1 MLLCTKNHF
10 IRSLTKTLAGEE
22 GPGSVEERANLARE
36 RGQRIQDYASDET
49 GRQPGVLV
57 LACTESRSVTRN
69 GAALDAGSYTIMVE
83 GIRPKPGQRI
93 VYVDGGFDL
102 FSSGHI
108 EFLRQVV
115 KAEEALGRQTGW
127 YAPSAVQKRC
137 ASGNDNDYGPAYV
150 VAGVHDDEVINYWKG
165 VNYPIMNVLER
176 GLCVLQCRYV
186 NSVIFS
192 APFIPSK
199 AFLKGL
205 PFGAPNAVYHGPT
218 AFMPLTYDPYVAARD
233 MGIYQ
238 EIGNHSFQD
247 VNAGEI
253 VQRILQSRQMYE
265 ERQKKKG
272 EKAAGEEAVRLRER
286 MEEEAAALANERALH
301 G

>member
-1 MLLCTKNHF
+1 NHF
-10 IRSLTKTLAGEE
+10 IRSLTRTLSGEE
-22 GPGSVEERANLARE
+22 GPGSVEERGNLAQE
-36 RGQRIQDYASDET
+36 RNHRIKDYASDET
-49 GRQPGVLV
+49 GRRPGVLV
-57 LACTESRSVTRN
+57 LAWTEHRSVTKT

-83 GIRPKPGQRI
+83 GVRPKPGQRI

-115 KAEEALGRQTGW
+115 KAEEALGRQAGW
-127 YAPSAVQKRC
+127 YAPSATQERC
-137 ASGNDNDYGPAYV
+137 AAEDDSDYGPAYV

-165 VNYPIMNVLER
+165 VNYPIMNIFER

-205 PFGAPNAVYHGPT
+205 AFGTPDAVYHGPT
-218 AFMPLTYDPYVAARD
+218 AFMPFKHDPYVAARE
-233 MGIYQ
+233 MGIYRD
-238 EIGNHSFQD
+238 IGNHSFQN

-253 VQRILQSRQMYE
+253 VQRILQSRQLYE

-272 EKAAGEEAVRLRER
+272 KKAVSEHAVRLRER
-286 MEEEAAALANERALH
+286 MEEEAAALEKE
-301 G
+301 

>member
-10 IRSLTKTLAGEE
+10 IRSLTSTLSGKE
-22 GPGSVEERANLARE
+22 GPGSAEERVNLAQE
-36 RGQRIQDYASDET
+36 RNQRIKDYASDET
-49 GRQPGVLV
+49 GRRPGVCV
-57 LACTESRSVTRN
+57 LAWTEPRPVTKN
-69 GAALDAGSYTIMVE
+69 GAALGAGSYTIMVE
-83 GIRPKPGQRI
+83 GVRPKPGQRI

-115 KAEEALGRQTGW
+115 KAEEALGRQAG
-127 YAPSAVQKRC
+127 C
-137 ASGNDNDYGPAYV
+137 DYGPAYV

-165 VNYPIMNVLER
+165 VNYPIMNILER

-205 PFGAPNAVYHGPT
+205 AFGTPDAIYHGPT
-218 AFMPLTYDPYVAARD
+218 AFMPLTYDPYVAARE
-233 MGIYQ
+233 MGIYR
-238 EIGNHSFQD
+238 EIGNHSFQN

-253 VQRILQSRQMYE
+253 VQRILQNRQLYE

-272 EKAAGEEAVRLRER
+272 EKAVGEHAVHLRER
-286 MEEEAAALANERALH
+286 MEEEAAALEKERALH
-301 G
+301 RRICSGYG